1 MIQLQ
6 NVKSPIPQDRTFRR
20 SAIGSFEDLFGRSH
34 HLGSDSERGARKE
47 GIRHPSPFVL
57 GVVDTAC
64 RNSYHKGMKTTVSEK
79 GQMTIPKALRVR
91 LGIGP
96 GQTLDVREDR
106 GRLLV
111 TKVESRDPVDQVY
124 GILDLSRPT
133 EQLLAAFRTAFT
145 VLGYVACIG
154 CLRGFASLLG

>member
-1 MIQLQ
+1 
-6 NVKSPIPQDRTFRR
+6 
-20 SAIGSFEDLFGRSH
+20 
-34 HLGSDSERGARKE
+34 
-47 GIRHPSPFVL
+47 
-57 GVVDTAC
+57 
-64 RNSYHKGMKTTVSEK
+64 MKTTVSEK

-133 EQLLAAFRTAFT
+133 EQLLAA
-145 VLGYVACIG
+145 
-154 CLRGFASLLG
+154 LRGGSRPQ